1 MELSTSYFATCTKA
15 ELILL
20 EDLAQ
25 EHQQKLRVKHIETPH
40 ALQIVI
46 ETESEQL
53 RDFIYF
59 MLQRLRQQ
67 QRSLERTYGPL
78 FGEYPARRSTPPPAA

>member
-20 EDLAQ
+20 EDLAR
-25 EHQQKLRVKHIETPH
+25 EHQQRLRVKHIETPH
-40 ALQIVI
+40 ALQIVL
-46 ETESEQL
+46 EADSEQL
-53 RDFIYF
+53 RDYIYF

-67 QRSLERTYGPL
+67 QRHLERTYGRG
-78 FGEYPARRSTPPPAA
+78 FTDGSIRRPPSLDA